1 MITHQEGLQHIQKVL
16 REDHNNLKQ
25 LLCGDKIV
33 VAHHNSNIL
42 RALHGFQNEIDRWF
56 ISP

>member
-1 MITHQEGLQHIQKVL
+1 MITHQEGLQHIQKEL

-33 VAHHNSNIL
+33 VVHHNSNIL
-42 RALHGFQNEIDRWF
+42 RALHDFQNDID
-56 ISP
+56 